1 MWYQIFSKIY
11 EKAARK
17 MAEQCQEY
25 IEKGEKILDLG
36 CGSGIVASVFQDFF
50 QAEVVGVDIADST
63 VRDISFQIMSGKEI
77 PFPDNSFDSVLIA
90 FVLHHAKDPVSL
102 LKEAKRISRKR
113 IIVYEDLPEGPA
125 SSFFC
130 RLHGFSFDRWFQN
143 KKTTSFKKER
153 DWKKI
158 FNQLEL
164 DLIAEKEASS
174 DLNPVQKKLFVLQKK

>member
-1 MWYQIFSKIY
+1 
-11 EKAARK
+11 